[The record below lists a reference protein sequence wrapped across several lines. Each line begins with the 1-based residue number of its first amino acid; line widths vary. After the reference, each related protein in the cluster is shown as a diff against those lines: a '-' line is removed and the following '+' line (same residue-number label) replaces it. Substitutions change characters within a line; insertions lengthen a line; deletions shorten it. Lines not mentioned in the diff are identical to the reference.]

1 MKEILA
7 DLDRWQAA
15 KEEIALATLT
25 AVRGSAPRLPGARL
39 AVTRSGKMAGSVSG
53 GCVENDVFERA
64 LQVLDSGL
72 PAMTSYGIRDEAG
85 LPIRLSSAATIHVL
99 IAPVVAA
106 PARRPLRGAPRP
118 PLRAPAER

>member
-72 PAMTSYGIRDEAG
+72 PVMTSYGISDEAG
-85 LPIRLSSAATIHVL
+85 LRVGLSCGGTIDVL
-99 IAPVVAA
+99 IEPFVADEA
-106 PARRPLRGAPRP
+106 WLALRGAIE
-118 PLRAPAER
+118 AQQPAA